1 MERVHKRSMII
12 YDPFSQNAI
21 PDQIL
26 HQPNKTLYL
35 QTTRKILLPGS
46 KPRWGPSGRGLHVG
60 GEGLGGRTHIRP
72 DWDWQDSGELDGDG
86 DWRWQY

>member
-1 MERVHKRSMII
+1 MLKAKLQFLTKYFI
-12 YDPFSQNAI
+12 SQIKHHTFKHNE
-21 PDQIL
+21 
-26 HQPNKTLYL
+26 KC
-35 QTTRKILLPGS
+35 LLPGS

-60 GEGLGGRTHIRP
+60 GEGLGGRTHIWP